1 VRGYPTH
8 LGYAAIP
15 DALSSEEASAVQP
28 VPRLEAPPQ
37 PRRTPFD
44 SAMNVVLQSTDRV
57 LIESVRLAL
66 GAEGIDV
73 VLNDESGAALPFV
86 PVRVLVSSADFA
98 RAREIVRDLV
108 PTAAASVVQPSARRI
123 WNLVLLALVALLLVL
138 CGNLL
143 IG

>member
-1 VRGYPTH
+1 
-8 LGYAAIP
+8 
-15 DALSSEEASAVQP
+15 
-28 VPRLEAPPQ
+28 
-37 PRRTPFD
+37 
-44 SAMNVVLQSTDRV
+44 MNLLLQTTDRV

-66 GAEGIDV
+66 AGEGIEV

-86 PVRVLVSSADFA
+86 PVKVLVSSTDLQ

-108 PTAAASVVQPSARRI
+108 PTPPPSSVVRGGRRFWSVI
-123 WNLVLLALVALLLVL
+123 LLALAIFLLIF

>member
-1 VRGYPTH
+1 
-8 LGYAAIP
+8 
-15 DALSSEEASAVQP
+15 
-28 VPRLEAPPQ
+28 
-37 PRRTPFD
+37 
-44 SAMNVVLQSTDRV
+44 MNVVLQSTDRV

-123 WNLVLLALVALLLVL
+123 WTSYSLGPGSIAAGSLWH
-138 CGNLL
+138 LL

>member
-1 VRGYPTH
+1 
-8 LGYAAIP
+8 
-15 DALSSEEASAVQP
+15 
-28 VPRLEAPPQ
+28 
-37 PRRTPFD
+37 
-44 SAMNVVLQSTDRV
+44 MNVVLQSTDRV

-66 GAEGIDV
+66 AAEGIDI

-123 WNLVLLALVALLLVL
+123 WNIVLLALVALFLVL